1 MTFFLGVIGIAIC
14 TFGIVADAAFL
25 IMTAIQHTDDN
36 LL

>member
-1 MTFFLGVIGIAIC
+1 MTFFIGVIGIAIC

-25 IMTAIQHTDDN
+25 IMTAIKHTDDS

>member
-1 MTFFLGVIGIAIC
+1 MTFFLGVIEIVIC

-25 IMTAIQHTDDN
+25 IMIAIKHTDDN

>member
-14 TFGIVADAAFL
+14 TFGITVDAVYL
-25 IMTAIQHTDDN
+25 IITAIKHTDDD

>member
-25 IMTAIQHTDDN
+25 IITAFKHTDDN